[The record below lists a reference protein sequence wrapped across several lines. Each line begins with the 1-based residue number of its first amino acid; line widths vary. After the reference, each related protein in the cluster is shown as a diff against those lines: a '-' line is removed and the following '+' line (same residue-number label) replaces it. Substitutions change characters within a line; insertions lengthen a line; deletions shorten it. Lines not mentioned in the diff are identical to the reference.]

1 MPNDPLACPT
11 LGKEERMSDL
21 IVVLLL
27 VYLIL
32 DKVCELKG

>member
-11 LGKEERMSDL
+11 LGKEERMTDL
-21 IVVLLL
+21 IVVLFL

-32 DKVCELKG
+32 DKVREIKG